1 MLTARQMLNKDY
13 DEATRQRLIKAAR
26 LLQTG
31 TPGKGIQKEEIAEAI
46 GVSGEREA
54 RAYVS
59 ALKKKL
65 PVISHNGY
73 KGFRIA
79 RTAADVAD
87 NERTFLEVLSRVEEM
102 LYGILPNLAFEQKKR
117 SVLCSAR
124 KVNKRLFTGVGR
136 AENGSI
142 KNQLKGVSKWK
153 RQKKEYKKSWR
164 TSTAR

>member
-102 LYGILPNLAFEQKKR
+102 LYGILPNLAFEQK
-117 SVLCSAR
+117 
-124 KVNKRLFTGVGR
+124 N
-136 AENGSI
+136 
-142 KNQLKGVSKWK
+142 GVSYAPLEKSINAFLIALSEPK
-153 RQKKEYKKSWR
+153 TAQFIINQKE
-164 TSTAR
+164 

>member
-102 LYGILPNLAFEQKKR
+102 LYGILPNLAFEQK
-117 SVLCSAR
+117 
-124 KVNKRLFTGVGR
+124 NGVSYAPLEKSINAFLR
-136 AENGSI
+136 ALEEP
-142 KNQLKGVSKWK
+142 KTAQLKIN
-153 RQKKEYKKSWR
+153 
-164 TSTAR
+164 

>member
-13 DEATRQRLIKAAR
+13 DEATRQRLIKAAQ

-31 TPGKGIQKEEIAEAI
+31 TPGRGIQKEEIAEAI

-102 LYGILPNLAFEQKKR
+102 LYGILPNLAFEQK
-117 SVLCSAR
+117 
-124 KVNKRLFTGVGR
+124 NGVSYAPLEKSINTFLR
-136 AENGSI
+136 ALEEP
-142 KNQLKGVSKWK
+142 KTAQLKIN
-153 RQKKEYKKSWR
+153 
-164 TSTAR
+164 

>member
-102 LYGILPNLAFEQKKR
+102 LYGILPNLAFEQK
-117 SVLCSAR
+117 
-124 KVNKRLFTGVGR
+124 NGVFYAPLEKSINAFLR
-136 AENGSI
+136 ALEEP
-142 KNQLKGVSKWK
+142 KTAQLKIN
-153 RQKKEYKKSWR
+153 
-164 TSTAR
+164 

>member
-46 GVSGEREA
+46 GLSGEREA

-102 LYGILPNLAFEQKKR
+102 LYGILPNLAFEQK
-117 SVLCSAR
+117 
-124 KVNKRLFTGVGR
+124 NGVSYAPLEKSINAFLR
-136 AENGSI
+136 ALEEP
-142 KNQLKGVSKWK
+142 KTAQLKIN
-153 RQKKEYKKSWR
+153 
-164 TSTAR
+164 

>member
-1 MLTARQMLNKDY
+1 MLTAKQMLNKDY

-31 TPGKGIQKEEIAEAI
+31 TPHKGIQKEEIAEAI
-46 GVSGEREA
+46 GLSGEREA

-102 LYGILPNLAFEQKKR
+102 LYGILPNLAFEQK
-117 SVLCSAR
+117 
-124 KVNKRLFTGVGR
+124 NGVSYAPLEKSINAFLR
-136 AENGSI
+136 ALEEP
-142 KNQLKGVSKWK
+142 KTAQLKIN
-153 RQKKEYKKSWR
+153 
-164 TSTAR
+164 

>member
-102 LYGILPNLAFEQKKR
+102 LYGILPNLAFEQK
-117 SVLCSAR
+117 
-124 KVNKRLFTGVGR
+124 NGVSYAPLEKSINAFLR
-136 AENGSI
+136 ALGEP
-142 KNQLKGVSKWK
+142 KTAQLKIN
-153 RQKKEYKKSWR
+153 
-164 TSTAR
+164 

>member
-1 MLTARQMLNKDY
+1 MLTAKQMLNKEY

-31 TPGKGIQKEEIAEAI
+31 TPGKGIQKEEIAEVV
-46 GVSGEREA
+46 GLSGEREA

-59 ALKKKL
+59 ALKKKF

-79 RTAADVAD
+79 RTSADVPD

-102 LYGILPNLAFEQKKR
+102 LYGILPNLAFEQK
-117 SVLCSAR
+117 
-124 KVNKRLFTGVGR
+124 
-136 AENGSI
+136 NGISYAPLEKSI
-142 KNQLKGVSKWK
+142 NAFLKALDEPKNAQLII
-153 RQKKEYKKSWR
+153 R
-164 TSTAR
+164 

>member
-31 TPGKGIQKEEIAEAI
+31 TPSKGIQKEEIAEAI

-102 LYGILPNLAFEQKKR
+102 LYGILPNLAFEQK
-117 SVLCSAR
+117 
-124 KVNKRLFTGVGR
+124 NGVSYAPLEKSINAFLR
-136 AENGSI
+136 ALGEP
-142 KNQLKGVSKWK
+142 KTAQLKIN
-153 RQKKEYKKSWR
+153 
-164 TSTAR
+164 

>member
-102 LYGILPNLAFEQKKR
+102 LYGILPNLAFEQK
-117 SVLCSAR
+117 
-124 KVNKRLFTGVGR
+124 NGVSYAPLEKSINAFLR
-136 AENGSI
+136 ALEES
-142 KNQLKGVSKWK
+142 KTAQLKIN
-153 RQKKEYKKSWR
+153 
-164 TSTAR
+164 